1 MRTQSVI
8 LNLIPSGV
16 NPVVHLSQYD
26 QEDDGALLFNIYD
39 GNVLADLTGCTATI
53 EGTKPDGTFY
63 MYPCTVYS
71 TYLTSAV
78 NFQMTSIAGSYPA
91 EVRINRGAENVG
103 TINLTMMVEPA
114 GVGRVDVSDTE
125 IPSLLD
131 DIETSVDEA
140 EYWAHVA
147 EHAVTG
153 VASWNGR
160 TGAVVP
166 AAGDYDASQ
175 VDYDNSNSGLTA
187 TTEQDAIDE
196 LAVTSDCMLNELG
209 AKNLCPNTATS
220 QTVNGVTFTVNSDGT
235 IRAVGTATSAILF
248 EISIKPTLEDGTYIL
263 SGCPQGGSPD
273 TYYLHYTNAVDTAF
287 SDYGEGVEF
296 TPFDYAQSPNA
307 KVRLCIKPAAGAVD
321 LLFKPMIRPASI
333 VDSTYV
339 PYAMTNRELTNNPNT
354 ISSNVAGVGW
364 IKIGRIVTVFFNQ
377 LVINGTTPTG
387 IPVQV
392 CNSVV
397 SLRDESVGGVA
408 HIVLTSTG
416 SFMPS
421 AGQTGY
427 VAGHK
432 YSGMFSY
439 ISQK

>member
-53 EGTKPDGTFY
+53 EGTKPDGTFF

-91 EVRINRGAENVG
+91 EVRINRGGENVG

-147 EHAVTG
+147 EQAVTG

-166 AAGDYDASQ
+166 ASGDYDASQ
-175 VDYDNSNSGLTA
+175 VDYDNSTSGSTA
-187 TTEQDAIDE
+187 TNTQDAIDE
-196 LAVTSDCMLNELG
+196 RAPKKIITTNDAFDPTQTYTAGEWFIHQGVLYEVITACTGITPPNATYYKPQTIGNAINALNSEL
-209 AKNLCPNTATS
+209 
-220 QTVNGVTFTVNSDGT
+220 Q
-235 IRAVGTATSAILF
+235 F
-248 EISIKPTLEDGTYIL
+248 EIGSTTLSNGTNAYIRKYGRVCEF
-263 SGCPQGGSPD
+263 S
-273 TYYLHYTNAVDTAF
+273 YTNDSASAV
-287 SDYGEGVEF
+287 SNISG
-296 TPFDYAQSPNA
+296 S
-307 KVRLCIKPAAGAVD
+307 
-321 LLFKPMIRPASI
+321 
-333 VDSTYV
+333 
-339 PYAMTNRELTNNPNT
+339 
-354 ISSNVAGVGW
+354 ISSDFMPG
-364 IKIGRIVTVFFNQ
+364 
-377 LVINGTTPTG
+377 
-387 IPVQV
+387 
-392 CNSVV
+392 
-397 SLRDESVGGVA
+397 
-408 HIVLTSTG
+408 HIVNRAYLKG
-416 SFMPS
+416 SLYINS
-421 AGQTGY
+421 AGQFLISAEAWAAVEAT
-427 VAGHK
+427 
-432 YSGMFSY
+432 Y
-439 ISQK
+439 IQG

>member
-26 QEDDGALLFNIYD
+26 QEEDGALLFNIYD

-78 NFQMTSIAGSYPA
+78 NFQMTSIAGNYPA

-166 AAGDYDASQ
+166 AAGDYNASQ
-175 VDYDNSNSGLTA
+175 VDYDNSNSGSTA
-187 TTEQDAIDE
+187 TNTQDAIDE
-196 LAVTSDCMLNELG
+196 RAPKKIITSND
-209 AKNLCPNTATS
+209 
-220 QTVNGVTFTVNSDGT
+220 TFNP
-235 IRAVGTATSAILF
+235 
-248 EISIKPTLEDGTYIL
+248 IKT
-263 SGCPQGGSPD
+263 
-273 TYYLHYTNAVDTAF
+273 
-287 SDYGEGVEF
+287 
-296 TPFDYAQSPNA
+296 
-307 KVRLCIKPAAGAVD
+307 
-321 LLFKPMIRPASI
+321 
-333 VDSTYV
+333 
-339 PYAMTNRELTNNPNT
+339 
-354 ISSNVAGVGW
+354 
-364 IKIGRIVTVFFNQ
+364 
-377 LVINGTTPTG
+377 
-387 IPVQV
+387 
-392 CNSVV
+392 
-397 SLRDESVGGVA
+397 
-408 HIVLTSTG
+408 
-416 SFMPS
+416 
-421 AGQTGY
+421 Y
-427 VAGHK
+427 VAGEWLIHQGVLYEVITACTGVTPPNATYYK
-432 YSGMFSY
+432 VKTLHDLKSDLEDVKTRVAYFPQMRASSTTQVGNIDITFRNDVYFECLTISKTSETYSWTLNGNDIDVRDAESSLNIAAVFASGFARAGDRIQGTGRIRYFSLA
-439 ISQK
+439 

>member
-39 GNVLADLTGCTATI
+39 GNVLADLTDCTATI

-91 EVRINRGAENVG
+91 EVRINRGGENVG

-125 IPSLLD
+125 IPTLLD

-166 AAGDYDASQ
+166 TAGDYNASQ
-175 VDYDNSNSGLTA
+175 VDYDNTTSGLTA

-196 LAVTSDCMLNELG
+196 LTPKKIITTNDAFDPTKTYSAGEWFIYQGVLYEVI
-209 AKNLCPNTATS
+209 TACT
-220 QTVNGVTFTVNSDGT
+220 GVTPPNSTYYEPQTIGDALNALNSELTESLKITSYTVSNSEYGVVIIFSKCGKIVSGT
-235 IRAVGTATSAILF
+235 INTNRLSKALLANTWVIMDSNMPNCGGIQTTSVTFGNKIISLYIVNKQIQILAR
-248 EISIKPTLEDGTYIL
+248 SS
-263 SGCPQGGSPD
+263 SG
-273 TYYLHYTNAVDTAF
+273 L
-287 SDYGEGVEF
+287 
-296 TPFDYAQSPNA
+296 
-307 KVRLCIKPAAGAVD
+307 AAGD
-321 LLFKPMIRPASI
+321 GFSFNF
-333 VDSTYV
+333 TYV
-339 PYAMTNRELTNNPNT
+339 TNE
-354 ISSNVAGVGW
+354 
-364 IKIGRIVTVFFNQ
+364 
-377 LVINGTTPTG
+377 
-387 IPVQV
+387 
-392 CNSVV
+392 
-397 SLRDESVGGVA
+397 
-408 HIVLTSTG
+408 
-416 SFMPS
+416 
-421 AGQTGY
+421 
-427 VAGHK
+427 
-432 YSGMFSY
+432 
-439 ISQK
+439 

>member
-39 GNVLADLTGCTATI
+39 GNVLADLTDCTATI

-147 EHAVTG
+147 EQAVTG

-166 AAGDYDASQ
+166 VAGDYDASQ
-175 VDYDNSNSGLTA
+175 VDYDNSNSGLTSNRS
-187 TTEQDAIDE
+187 QGAIDE
-196 LAVTSDCMLNELG
+196 LTPKKIITPNDAFNPAKTYTAGEWFIHQGVLYEVITACTGITPPNATYYNPITLHELKNRIDALNSELVESKIYRHLCDVTLTTTLTDVTVPSLSDVNEFLFIVRTGNYGTASVRGSVVIPSYIFKSKPQIYILGLGGTMATISVQYKNDTTVSVVTSE
-209 AKNLCPNTATS
+209 
-220 QTVNGVTFTVNSDGT
+220 
-235 IRAVGTATSAILF
+235 
-248 EISIKPTLEDGTYIL
+248 SIYDTL
-263 SGCPQGGSPD
+263 
-273 TYYLHYTNAVDTAF
+273 
-287 SDYGEGVEF
+287 
-296 TPFDYAQSPNA
+296 
-307 KVRLCIKPAAGAVD
+307 
-321 LLFKPMIRPASI
+321 
-333 VDSTYV
+333 
-339 PYAMTNRELTNNPNT
+339 
-354 ISSNVAGVGW
+354 
-364 IKIGRIVTVFFNQ
+364 KIWT
-377 LVINGTTPTG
+377 
-387 IPVQV
+387 
-392 CNSVV
+392 
-397 SLRDESVGGVA
+397 
-408 HIVLTSTG
+408 
-416 SFMPS
+416 
-421 AGQTGY
+421 
-427 VAGHK
+427 K
-432 YSGMFSY
+432 
-439 ISQK
+439 